1 MIGAGGHEGGT
12 VVWTL
17 GEGGRLQ
24 PSSPQNPPGQHGEG
38 DLPPQTHES
47 HCLLLRPRAVRFAL
61 RRQVSPDLGSGT
73 LASLPPAAHCWP
85 ASVSVIQGM
94 WLPPEVGLGAIRHAT
109 GQNVT
114 LHEAA
119 QPRPRARGQT
129 EPPGLSEAKS

>member
-1 MIGAGGHEGGT
+1 MRVGLWCG
-12 VVWTL
+12 
-17 GEGGRLQ
+17 
-24 PSSPQNPPGQHGEG
+24 PSEKAAVCNLVHPR
-38 DLPPQTHES
+38 THQASTARATSRPRPAS

-61 RRQVSPDLGSGT
+61 GRQVSPDLGSGT

-85 ASVSVIQGM
+85 ASVSVIQGT

-114 LHEAA
+114 EHEAA

-129 EPPGLSEAKS
+129 EPPGLSEAKP